1 MRRIDL
7 NHSGGLQME
16 QSEIL
21 TTIETAIRNVVNNQ
35 NLTVKVDSRLVE
47 DLGLESID
55 LLDLSS
61 ELENSIGK
69 ELDFRE
75 VAEYATPKSGG
86 PADLKSIK
94 VSDIIEYIQA
104 NP

>member
-1 MRRIDL
+1 
-7 NHSGGLQME
+7 ME
-16 QSEIL
+16 QIEIL

-35 NLTVKVDSRLVE
+35 SLTVKGDSRLVE

-75 VAEYATPKSGG
+75 VAEHAMAKSGR

-94 VSDIIEYIQA
+94 VSDMIEYIQA

>member
-1 MRRIDL
+1 MD
-7 NHSGGLQME
+7 

-35 NLTVKVDSRLVE
+35 NLTVKSDSRLVE

-61 ELENSIGK
+61 ELENSLGK
-69 ELDFRE
+69 ELDFSE
-75 VAEYATPKSGG
+75 IADYAKPKSGD
-86 PADLKSIK
+86 PVDLKGIK

>member
-1 MRRIDL
+1 MDL
-7 NHSGGLQME
+7 NHMGGRQME

-35 NLTVKVDSRLVE
+35 NLTVKSDSRLVE

-61 ELENSIGK
+61 ELENSLGK

-75 VAEYATPKSGG
+75 VADYAERKSGV
-86 PADLKSIK
+86 PAELKGIK

>member
-1 MRRIDL
+1 
-7 NHSGGLQME
+7 ME
-16 QSEIL
+16 RNEIL
-21 TTIETAIRNVVNNQ
+21 ITIEIAIRTVLNNQ
-35 NLTVKVDSRLVE
+35 NLTVKSDSRLVE

-75 VAEYATPKSGG
+75 IAEYASEQSGR
-86 PADLKSIK
+86 PADLRSIK
-94 VSDIIEYIQA
+94 VSNMIEYIQA
-104 NP
+104 NC

>member
-1 MRRIDL
+1 
-7 NHSGGLQME
+7 ME
-16 QSEIL
+16 RNEIFI
-21 TTIETAIRNVVNNQ
+21 TIEIAIRTVVNNQ
-35 NLTVKVDSRLVE
+35 NLTVRADSRLVE

-75 VAEYATPKSGG
+75 IVEYATAQSGR
-86 PADLKSIK
+86 PADLRSIK
-94 VSDIIEYIQA
+94 VSDMIEYIRA

>member
-1 MRRIDL
+1 
-7 NHSGGLQME
+7 
-16 QSEIL
+16 
-21 TTIETAIRNVVNNQ
+21 VNNQ
-35 NLTVKVDSRLVE
+35 NLTVKSDSRLVE

-61 ELENSIGK
+61 ELENSLGK
-69 ELDFRE
+69 ELDFSE
-75 VAEYATPKSGG
+75 IADYAKPKSDD
-86 PADLKSIK
+86 PVDLKGIK

>member
-1 MRRIDL
+1 
-7 NHSGGLQME
+7 ME
-16 QSEIL
+16 QTQALSM
-21 TTIETAIRNVVNNQ
+21 IESAIRNVVNNQ
-35 NLTVKVDSRLVE
+35 TLAVKADSRLVE

-55 LLDLSS
+55 LLDVSS

-75 VAEYATPKSGG
+75 VAEFAKSKSGR
-86 PADLKSIK
+86 PADLKSIR
-94 VSDIIEYIQA
+94 VSDMIEYIQA

>member
-1 MRRIDL
+1 
-7 NHSGGLQME
+7 ME
-16 QSEIL
+16 QNEIL

-35 NLTVKVDSRLVE
+35 NLAVRVDSRLVE

-61 ELENSIGK
+61 ELESSIGK

-75 VAEYATPKSGG
+75 VAEYAKAKSGITLVVMG

-94 VSDIIEYIQA
+94 VSDMIEYIQA

>member
-1 MRRIDL
+1 MD
-7 NHSGGLQME
+7 

-21 TTIETAIRNVVNNQ
+21 TTIEAAIRNVVNNQ
-35 NLTVKVDSRLVE
+35 NLTVKSESRLVE

-61 ELENSIGK
+61 ELENSLGK

-75 VAEYATPKSGG
+75 VAEFANPKSHG
-86 PADLKSIK
+86 PADLKGIK

>member
-1 MRRIDL
+1 
-7 NHSGGLQME
+7 ME

-35 NLTVKVDSRLVE
+35 NLTVKSDSRLVE

-61 ELENSIGK
+61 ELENSLGK
-69 ELDFRE
+69 ELDFSE
-75 VAEYATPKSGG
+75 IADYAKPKSGD
-86 PADLKSIK
+86 PADLKGIK